1 MGKVA
6 FKDVCDSQFLP
17 ENRLRKLNNRLFHI
31 LLQADSMA
39 KPIES
44 GIELEG
50 EAAIRFIKRMLQ
62 EQTHPNP
69 RRVRIIRE
77 ALADAANFRVKY

>member
-1 MGKVA
+1 
-6 FKDVCDSQFLP
+6 
-17 ENRLRKLNNRLFHI
+17 
-31 LLQADSMA
+31 MA

-62 EQTHPNP
+62 EQTHPSP
-69 RRVRIIRE
+69 RRVKIIRE